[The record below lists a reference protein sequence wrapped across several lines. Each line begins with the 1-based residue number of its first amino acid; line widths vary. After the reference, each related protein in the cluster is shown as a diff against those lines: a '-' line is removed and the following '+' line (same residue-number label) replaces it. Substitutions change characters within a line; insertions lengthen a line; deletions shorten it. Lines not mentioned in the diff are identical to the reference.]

1 MLAENPLGVEE
12 KEKQNDSTGG
22 FKSAEEILSVLE
34 PVSRGNADA
43 TALISTQPL
52 LATAPPEEATQEA
65 AAFQKPLLDDQQIT
79 CPQCGLLVPDHRLQP
94 AHQLK
99 NSKHGSK
106 RSKSGK
112 SGSHESAAAP
122 AVNRM
127 KQLDLHQLPHSSIV
141 TVETETLQH
150 NHYCFH
156 LLLAC
161 LWCEFS
167 VLLLGLMEA
176 CSSCLQGLCSS
187 CCHACARCCSAIQ
200 DTPVEE
206 FNCHT
211 HCHSVLFESCCEP
224 TECLEFCLECCEI
237 CHRS

>member
-1 MLAENPLGVEE
+1 RFQISGGNPFTLRGLLYFP
-12 KEKQNDSTGG
+12 TGI
-22 FKSAEEILSVLE
+22 ERE
-34 PVSRGNADA
+34 
-43 TALISTQPL
+43 ALIKQTQSHLITSEMVSFLNTTAIVRSHMYSFSFDSLISST
-52 LATAPPEEATQEA
+52 
-65 AAFQKPLLDDQQIT
+65 D
-79 CPQCGLLVPDHRLQP
+79 
-94 AHQLK
+94 
-99 NSKHGSK
+99 
-106 RSKSGK
+106 
-112 SGSHESAAAP
+112 
-122 AVNRM
+122 
-127 KQLDLHQLPHSSIV
+127 
-141 TVETETLQH
+141 
-150 NHYCFH
+150 YCFH

>member
-1 MLAENPLGVEE
+1 M
-12 KEKQNDSTGG
+12 
-22 FKSAEEILSVLE
+22 LSVNQF
-34 PVSRGNADA
+34 S
-43 TALISTQPL
+43 QPL

-65 AAFQKPLLDDQQIT
+65 AAFQKPLLDDQQST
-79 CPQCGLLVPDHRLQP
+79 CPQCGLLVPEHRLQP

-99 NSKHGSK
+99 NSKDEMVSFLNTTAIV
-106 RSKSGK
+106 R
-112 SGSHESAAAP
+112 
-122 AVNRM
+122 
-127 KQLDLHQLPHSSIV
+127 PHMYSFSFVSLISS
-141 TVETETLQH
+141 TD
-150 NHYCFH
+150 YCFH

-206 FNCHT
+206 FNCHA

>member
-122 AVNRM
+122 A
-127 KQLDLHQLPHSSIV
+127 D
-141 TVETETLQH
+141 
-150 NHYCFH
+150 YCFH